1 MCKNNYIQKNK
12 GMLLSRH
19 RTTKERKRNGV
30 LRKQVTGEIPQ
41 RHILDRRQHGVAG
54 DRGVVFHCIC
64 GSCRFAD
71 GKLAWLLRSC
81 RGRSDDTAEAAW
93 PGVFLC
99 AECVDFGSRCAAA
112 RRAEAGCGE

>member
-1 MCKNNYIQKNK
+1 MV
-12 GMLLSRH
+12 L
-19 RTTKERKRNGV
+19 ERKRGKEMGYLGNKLQGKYHKDTFQTAV
-30 LRKQVTGEIPQ
+30 NMAWPAIVESFFIAF
-41 RHILDRRQHGVAG
+41 AG
-54 DRGVVFHCIC
+54 LVDSLMV
-64 GSCRFAD
+64 SC
-71 GKLAWLLRSC
+71 KLAWLLRSC